1 MSIAPRIEAHLSKT
15 GIHYDLVEHA
25 ESSTSLGSA
34 QSANITSSQMAKA
47 VMTHDGGTYRLC
59 VIPANHRLMI
69 PWLNDHMQGNYRL
82 VAEEELKTIF
92 DDCELGAVPALG
104 QVYGLPVLWDQS
116 LMQMQD
122 IYFESG
128 DHKNLV
134 HVDHGAFMELMGLQE
149 NDVIS
154 YPSDGSESNSYLTH

>member
-15 GIHYDLVEHA
+15 GIHYDLVEHS
-25 ESSTSLGSA
+25 ESSTSLDSVK
-34 QSANITSSQMAKA
+34 SANIPSSQMAKA
-47 VMTHDGGTYRLC
+47 VMTHDGETYRLC
-59 VIPANHRLMI
+59 VIPASHKLVI
-69 PWLNDHMQGNYRL
+69 PWLNSHMQGNYRL
-82 VAEEELKTIF
+82 IAEAELKTIF

-104 QVYGLPVLWDQS
+104 QVYGLPVIWDQS

-154 YPSDGSESNSYLTH
+154 YPSDSPESNSYLTH

>member
-1 MSIAPRIEAHLSKT
+1 MSIAPRIEAHLSKS
-15 GIHYDLVEHA
+15 GIHYNLVEHS
-25 ESSTSLGSA
+25 ESSTSLGSV
-34 QSANITSSQMAKA
+34 QSANIPSAQMAKA
-47 VMTHDGGTYRLC
+47 VMTHDGETYRLC
-59 VIPANHRLMI
+59 VIPANHKLVI
-69 PWLNDHMQGNYRL
+69 PWLNVHMQGKYRL
-82 VAEEELKTIF
+82 VAEAELKAIF

-104 QVYGLPVLWDQS
+104 QVYGLPVIWDQS

-154 YPSDGSESNSYLTH
+154 YPSDGPESNSYLTH